1 LLKRKQQHTNQG
13 MLTPAQLRAARALVG
28 YTREQLAEASGTSA
42 ETIKRFEQRKEGSD
56 PRRSTMVKWRTAL
69 AQAGVAFIE
78 ADNGQGE
85 GVRFKNVRGRKP

>member
-1 LLKRKQQHTNQG
+1 

-42 ETIKRFEQRKEGSD
+42 ETIKRFEQRNEGSD

-69 AQAGVAFIE
+69 VQAGVAFLD

-85 GVRFKNVRGRKP
+85 GVRFRTAKAKR